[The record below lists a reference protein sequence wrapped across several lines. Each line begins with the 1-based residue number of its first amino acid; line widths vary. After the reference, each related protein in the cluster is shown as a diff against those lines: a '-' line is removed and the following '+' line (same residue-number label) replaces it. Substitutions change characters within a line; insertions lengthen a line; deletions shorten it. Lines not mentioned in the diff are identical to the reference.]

1 MLARTNWSVNRRSG
15 LLLTDQKCRLRSVHH
30 SEGGGSLGVH
40 SDFAAQRL
48 GLRVT
53 LNRCGAALLATAA
66 LVLSACSDSNAS
78 SAAQD
83 PGAVKVDCGG
93 ANEVT
98 GSGSTAQANAMTW
111 FVNAFE
117 EACSG
122 QTVKYTANGSGAGV
136 REFLGEQTDFAGTD
150 SPLSAD
156 EEIKARQRCGGADA
170 WHLPVVLGPV
180 AVTFNLADVT
190 TLALD
195 APTLA
200 KIFNGEITRWDDP
213 AITRLNQSM
222 PSQPIHV
229 VHRSDESG
237 TTEAFQQYLDAAS
250 DGAWG
255 KGAGRAWNGVGQGAE
270 GNEGTSKLV
279 NNTDGAISY
288 NEWSFA
294 LDQNLEFADIVT
306 PASEH
311 PVRISAESV
320 GKTIAGVTSAASGDN
335 LVLDTSSFYKP
346 TEADAYPIVLATYE
360 VVCSKYADA
369 EKATAVKA
377 FLQAT
382 IGPGQ
387 DRLDQRGY
395 IPLPKDFQAKVSTAV
410 NAIS

>member
-1 MLARTNWSVNRRSG
+1 VGDSALVHTDFAQQRFG
-15 LLLTDQKCRLRSVHH
+15 LLVKINRFGAAV
-30 SEGGGSLGVH
+30 SL
-40 SDFAAQRL
+40 FAAS
-48 GLRVT
+48 
-53 LNRCGAALLATAA
+53 A
-66 LVLSACSDSNAS
+66 LVLSACSSDSDAS
-78 SAAQD
+78 STAKDAGAA
-83 PGAVKVDCGG
+83 KVSCGG
-93 ANEVT
+93 ASEVT

-136 REFLGEQTDFAGTD
+136 REFIGDQTDFAGTD

-156 EEIKARQRCGGADA
+156 EATKAKQRCGGADA
-170 WHLPVVLGPV
+170 WHLPVVFGPV
-180 AVTFNLADVT
+180 AVTFNVVEKD

-200 KIFNGEITRWDDP
+200 KIFNGTITRWDDP

-229 VHRSDESG
+229 VYRSDESG
-237 TTEAFQQYLDAAS
+237 TSETFQRYLEAAS

-255 KGAGRAWNGVGQGAE
+255 KGAGRTWNGGVGEGAE
-270 GNEGTSKLV
+270 GNEGSSKLV
-279 NNTDGAISY
+279 NNTDGSISY

-294 LDQNLEFADIVT
+294 LEQNLEFADIVT
-306 PASEH
+306 SASEQ

-320 GKTIAGVTSAASGDN
+320 GKTIAGATAAASGNN

-346 TEADAYPIVLATYE
+346 TEADSYPIVLATYE

-369 EKATAVKA
+369 ETGEAVKA

-395 IPLPKDFQAKVSTAV
+395 IPLPGDFQSKVATAV
-410 NAIS
+410 NDIS